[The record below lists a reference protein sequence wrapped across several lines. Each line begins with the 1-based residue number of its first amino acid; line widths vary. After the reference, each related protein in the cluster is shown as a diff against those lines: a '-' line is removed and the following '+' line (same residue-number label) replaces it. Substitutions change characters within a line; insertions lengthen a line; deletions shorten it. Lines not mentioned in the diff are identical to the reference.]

1 MTNQTL
7 QTPTRDQIPVEM
19 TWDLTLVYADIA
31 LWQDDFAKVES
42 QIEQLT
48 ELEKSLTQD
57 AKSLLAGLKL
67 CDEVSELF
75 YKLYTYAHLRQC
87 EDNANSQSQSMV
99 GKLELLGTR
108 LMSATAFMEPLLLE
122 LSPEQIESMMAKET
136 GLQLYRRYFD
146 RLNEKRAHV
155 RSGEIEHLL
164 AGASDALGAVG
175 NAFNFFD
182 NADLKFPSIPNDKG
196 ETEQLTHGNYIEF
209 LQSNNREV
217 RENAFRTMHGEFYK
231 WRNTVGALL
240 SGNVHSH
247 IFTAKAHHYD
257 SALEAAVDRN
267 EVPVDVYTNLISAVR
282 ERLPVLHRYLRFRRK
297 RLNLPELQMW
307 DLYVPLAGE
316 VERPLSYT
324 DAQQKVLLSVAPL
337 GKEYGEIVQKSFD
350 SRWIDVLENEGKTS
364 GAFSD
369 GSFATPPYM
378 LLNWKDKLHSAFT
391 LAHEMG
397 HSLHSYFSRKNQPF
411 PYSDYTIFVAEVA
424 STLNEALLTNYM
436 VEEAKTAGDKEL
448 QFYLLNEYAERF
460 RERLYRQTLF
470 AEFELFIHQTAE
482 SGEALTAELMS
493 QKYLEINKDYYGAE
507 VNVGDITAIEWAR
520 IPHFYY
526 NFYVYQYATGI
537 SAATALSQQILQE
550 GAPAVE
556 RYLQFLSGG
565 SSKTPVDL
573 LKGAGV
579 DMTTAKPIH
588 QALDVFDDIIGQM
601 ESLA

>member
-1 MTNQTL
+1 MTTQTL

-19 TWDLTLVYADIA
+19 TWDLTLVYTDPK
-31 LWQDDFAKVES
+31 LWQDDFAKVEAWLP
-42 QIEQLT
+42 QLAA
-48 ELEKSLTQD
+48 LEKTLTAD
-57 AKSLLAGLKL
+57 AKSLLAGLQL
-67 CDEVSELF
+67 NDEAALLF
-75 YKLYTYAHLRQC
+75 YKLYTYAHLKQC
-87 EDNANSQSQSMV
+87 EDNANAESQARA

-108 LMSATAFMEPLLLE
+108 LMSATAFVEPLLLE
-122 LSPEQIESMMAKET
+122 LSPEKIDQWMQEET

-146 RLNEKRAHV
+146 RLNAKRKHV

-164 AGASDALGAVG
+164 ASASDALGAVS

-182 NADLKFPSIPNDKG
+182 NADLKFPSIPNGKG
-196 ETEQLTHGNYIEF
+196 ENEQLTHGNYIDF
-209 LQSNNREV
+209 LQNPNREV
-217 RENAFRTMHGEFYK
+217 RENAFRTMHGEFQK
-231 WRNTVGALL
+231 WRNTVAALL
-240 SGNVHSH
+240 AGNVHSH
-247 IFTAKAHHYD
+247 IFTARAHHYE
-257 SALEAAVDRN
+257 SALEAALDRN
-267 EVPVDVYTNLISAVR
+267 EVPVDVYKNLISAVR
-282 ERLPVLHRYLRFRRK
+282 ERLPVLHRYLRFRKK

-316 VERPLSYT
+316 IERPLSYA

-350 SRWIDVLENEGKTS
+350 SRWIDVLENQGKTS

-411 PYSDYTIFVAEVA
+411 LYSDYTIFVAEVA
-424 STLNEALLTNYM
+424 STLNEALLTNYL
-436 VEEAKTAGDKEL
+436 VEEAKAAGDREL

-460 RERLYRQTLF
+460 RATLYRQTLF
-470 AEFELFIHQTAE
+470 AEFELFIHETAE
-482 SGEALTAELMS
+482 AGEALTAELMS
-493 QKYLEINKDYYGAE
+493 QKYFQINQDYYGAE
-507 VNVGDITAIEWAR
+507 VNIDEITAIEWAR

-537 SAATALSQQILQE
+537 SAATALSQQILTE

-556 RYLQFLSGG
+556 RYLHFLSGG

-579 DMTTAKPIH
+579 DMTSPQPVH

-601 ESLA
+601 EVLS

>member
-1 MTNQTL
+1 MTSQTSSL
-7 QTPTRDQIPVEM
+7 QTPKRDEIPVEM
-19 TWDLTLVYADIA
+19 TWDLTLVYLDVQ

-42 QIEQLT
+42 QIAQLSD
-48 ELEKSLTQD
+48 LEKSLTQNSH
-57 AKSLLAGLKL
+57 SLLAGLKL
-67 CDEVSELF
+67 CDEVSEVF

-87 EDNANSQSQSMV
+87 EDNANSASQSMV
-99 GKLELLGTR
+99 GKLELLGTK
-108 LMSATAFMEPLLLE
+108 LMSAVAFMEPLLLE
-122 LSPEQIESMMAKET
+122 LPPEKIESMIAEEAE
-136 GLQLYRRYFD
+136 LQLYRRYFD

-155 RSGEIEHLL
+155 RSAEIEHLL
-164 AGASDALGAVG
+164 ASASDALGAVG

-182 NADLKFPSIPNDKG
+182 NADLKFPFIPNDKG
-196 ETEQLTHGNYIEF
+196 ESEQLTHGNYIDF
-209 LQSNNREV
+209 LQSNDRGV

-231 WRNTVGALL
+231 WRNTVSALL

-247 IFTAKAHHYD
+247 IFTAKAHHYN
-257 SALEAAVDRN
+257 SALEAALDRN
-267 EVPVDVYTNLISAVR
+267 EVPVDVYTNLIGAVR
-282 ERLPVLHRYLRFRRK
+282 ERLPVLHRYLRLRKK
-297 RLNLPELQMW
+297 RLDLSELQMW
-307 DLYVPLAGE
+307 DMYVPLAGE
-316 VERPLSYT
+316 VERPLSYL

-397 HSLHSYFSRKNQPF
+397 HSLHSYFSRKSQPF
-411 PYSDYTIFVAEVA
+411 IYSDYTIFVAEVA

-436 VEEAKTAGDKEL
+436 VEEAKATGDKEL

-460 RERLYRQTLF
+460 RATLYRQTLF
-470 AEFELFIHQTAE
+470 AEFELFMHQSAE
-482 SGEALTAELMS
+482 SGEALTSELMS
-493 QKYLEINKDYYGAE
+493 QKYLEINRDYYGAE
-507 VNVGDITAIEWAR
+507 VNIGDVTAIEWAR

-537 SAATALSQQILQE
+537 SAATALAQQVLKE
-550 GAPAVE
+550 GTPAVE
-556 RYLQFLSGG
+556 RYLQFLCSG

-579 DMTTAKPIH
+579 DMASPKPIH
-588 QALDVFDDIIGQM
+588 QALDV
-601 ESLA
+601 

>member
-1 MTNQTL
+1 MTTQTL

-19 TWDLTLVYADIA
+19 TWDLTLVYTDPQ
-31 LWQDDFAKVES
+31 LWQDDFVKVEAWLP
-42 QIEQLT
+42 QLAA
-48 ELEKSLTQD
+48 LEKTLTAD
-57 AKSLLAGLKL
+57 AKSLLAGMQLN
-67 CDEVSELF
+67 DEVALVF
-75 YKLYTYAHLRQC
+75 YKLYTYANLKQC
-87 EDNANSQSQSMV
+87 EDNANAESQARV

-108 LMSATAFMEPLLLE
+108 LMSATAFVEPLLLE
-122 LSPEQIESMMAKET
+122 LAPEKIDQWIQEES

-146 RLNEKRAHV
+146 RLNAKRKHV

-182 NADLKFPSIPNDKG
+182 NADLKFSSIPNDKG
-196 ETEQLTHGNYIEF
+196 ENEQLTHGNYIEF
-209 LQSNNREV
+209 LQSHNREV

-240 SGNVHSH
+240 AGNVHSH
-247 IFTAKAHHYD
+247 IFTAKAHHYN
-257 SALEAAVDRN
+257 SALEAALDRN

-282 ERLPVLHRYLRFRRK
+282 ERLPVLHRYLRFRKK

-307 DLYVPLAGE
+307 DLYVPLTGE
-316 VERPLSYT
+316 VERPLSYQE
-324 DAQQKVLLSVAPL
+324 AQQKVLLSVAPL
-337 GKEYGEIVQKSFD
+337 GQEYGDIVQKSFD

-411 PYSDYTIFVAEVA
+411 PYADYTIFVAEVA
-424 STLNEALLTNYM
+424 STLNEALLTNYL
-436 VEEAKTAGDKEL
+436 VEEAKTTGDKEL

-460 RERLYRQTLF
+460 RATLYRQTLF

-482 SGEALTAELMS
+482 AGEALTAELMS
-493 QKYLEINKDYYGAE
+493 QKYFEVNKDYYGAE
-507 VNVGDITAIEWAR
+507 VNIDEIAAIEWAR

-556 RYLQFLSGG
+556 RYLQFLSSG

-573 LKGAGV
+573 LKDAGV
-579 DMTTAKPIH
+579 DMASPQPVH

-601 ESLA
+601 EALS

>member
-1 MTNQTL
+1 MTTQTL
-7 QTPTRDQIPVEM
+7 QTPPRDQIPEDM
-19 TWDLTLVYADIA
+19 TWDLTLVYSGPQ
-31 LWQDDFAKVES
+31 LWQDDFARVEAWLP
-42 QIEQLT
+42 QLAAQ
-48 ELEKSLTQD
+48 EKTLTQD
-57 AKSLLAGLKL
+57 APSLLRGMQLN
-67 CDEVSELF
+67 DEVAEVF

-122 LSPEQIESMMAKET
+122 LPSEKVDQMLEEEE
-136 GLQLYRRYFD
+136 GLKLYRRYFD
-146 RLNEKRAHV
+146 RLNDKRAHV

-182 NADLKFPSIPNDKG
+182 NADLKFPSIPNGRG
-196 ETEQLTHGNYIEF
+196 ENEQLTYGNYIDF
-209 LQSNNREV
+209 LQNPNREI

-231 WRNTVGALL
+231 WRNTVSALL
-240 SGNVHSH
+240 AGNVHSH
-247 IFTAKAHHYD
+247 IFTARAHHYQ
-257 SALEAAVDRN
+257 SALEAAVNRN
-267 EVPVDVYTNLISAVR
+267 EVPVQVYTNLISAVR
-282 ERLPVLHRYLRFRRK
+282 ERLPVLHRYLRFRKK

-316 VERPLSYT
+316 IERPLSYEQ
-324 DAQQKVLLSVAPL
+324 ARQKVLLSVAPL
-337 GKEYGEIVQKSFD
+337 GKEYGEVVQKSFD
-350 SRWIDVLENEGKTS
+350 SRWIDVLENQGKTS

-369 GSFATPPYM
+369 GSFATPPYI

-397 HSLHSYFSRKNQPF
+397 HSLHSYFSRQSQPF
-411 PYSDYTIFVAEVA
+411 VYADYTIFVAEVA
-424 STLNEALLTNYM
+424 STLNEALLTNYL
-436 VEEAKTAGDKEL
+436 VEQAKQEGDTAL

-460 RERLYRQTLF
+460 RATLYRQTLF

-482 SGEALTAELMS
+482 AGEALTAELMS
-493 QKYLEINKDYYGAE
+493 RKYLEINQDYYGAE
-507 VNVGDITAIEWAR
+507 VKIDEIAAIEWAR

-537 SAATALSQQILQE
+537 SAATALSQQILTE
-550 GAPAVE
+550 GEPAVQ
-556 RYLQFLSGG
+556 RYLNFLRGG
-565 SSKTPVDL
+565 SSATPVEL

-579 DMTTAKPIH
+579 NMASPQPVH
-588 QALDVFDDIIGQM
+588 QALDVFDDIVGQM
-601 ESLA
+601 ETLG